1 VTRVAAIALMVAAM
15 LLAMPATGSSP
26 QPAVTPVVGLWL
38 VGGDG
43 RMIGPAW

>member
-1 VTRVAAIALMVAAM
+1 MTRVAAIVFIVASM
-15 LLAMPATGSSP
+15 LLALPATGSSP

-43 RMIGPAW
+43 PMIGPAW